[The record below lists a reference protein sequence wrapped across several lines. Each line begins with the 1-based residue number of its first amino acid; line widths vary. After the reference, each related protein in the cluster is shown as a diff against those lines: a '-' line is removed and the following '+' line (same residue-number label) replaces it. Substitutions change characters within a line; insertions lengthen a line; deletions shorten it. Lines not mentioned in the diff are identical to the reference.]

1 MWSSLSHCAS
11 QQLREFSGRHLAN
24 VSWSLA
30 ALARS
35 DAPLLL
41 SLSYEVMLKA
51 EASLDPFHM
60 TNLVIIWVAWSHL
73 VPKNRGKWMFIFAS
87 MSECSMS

>member
-24 VSWSLA
+24 VSWSLG

-41 SLSYEVMLKA
+41 TLSYEVMLKA

-60 TNLVIIWVAWSHL
+60 RNLVIIWVAWPHL
-73 VPKNRGKWMFIFAS
+73 VPKNRGKMDVHFCKYVRI
-87 MSECSMS
+87 

>member
-30 ALARS
+30 ALARN
-35 DAPLLL
+35 DTPLLL

-51 EASLDPFHM
+51 EASLDPFHCY
-60 TNLVIIWVAWSHL
+60 V
-73 VPKNRGKWMFIFAS
+73 
-87 MSECSMS
+87 

>member
-1 MWSSLSHCAS
+1 MWRSLSHCAS

-51 EASLDPFHM
+51 EASLDHARSFSLLC
-60 TNLVIIWVAWSHL
+60 LVLILGGL
-73 VPKNRGKWMFIFAS
+73 VSIGIDHH
-87 MSECSMS
+87 